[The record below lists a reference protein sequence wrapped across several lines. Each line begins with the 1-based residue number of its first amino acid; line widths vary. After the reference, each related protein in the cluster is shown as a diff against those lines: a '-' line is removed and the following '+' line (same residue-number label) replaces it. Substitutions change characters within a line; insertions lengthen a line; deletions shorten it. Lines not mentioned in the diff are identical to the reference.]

1 MRRFFGVLVG
11 FAIVAVVSGNA
22 LGTPIVFPPVE
33 VTSLEHSYAM
43 DTYGHGT
50 SKDYFNILGGTGS
63 AVTTPFTVDLSTA
76 DTSIGIRWA
85 ASAGKKFVFA
95 VPDDAASTEFTAWL
109 AWNSTSSSSTTFVW
123 MPDFTFEGLS
133 GTAPTTAPGVTWGGY
148 FGADYLQV
156 DVYLS
161 QITQDF
167 EFTGLRVDFDVPPG
181 GLASSSKTYHVVN
194 AAFEASAS
202 GTGMAD
208 HTILSL
214 EDAPVTPVAYVPA
227 PGAVLLVGMGAG
239 LVGWL
244 RRRRTL

>member
-1 MRRFFGVLVG
+1 MRRLFGVLVG
-11 FAIVAVVSGNA
+11 LTVVAVVSGNA

-33 VTSLEHSYAM
+33 VTSLEHSYAV
-43 DTYGHGT
+43 DTSGYST

-63 AVTTPFTVDLSTA
+63 AVTTLFTVDLSTA
-76 DTSIGIRWA
+76 DTTIGIRWA

-95 VPDDAASTEFTAWL
+95 VPGDAAMTKFTAWL
-109 AWNSTSSSSTTFVW
+109 AWNSTSSSPTTFVW

-133 GTAPTTAPGVTWGGY
+133 GTAPTTPPGVTWGGY

-156 DVYLS
+156 DVYLP
-161 QITQDF
+161 QITQNF
-167 EFTGLRVDFDVPPG
+167 EFTGFRVDFDVPPG
-181 GLASSSKTYHVVN
+181 GLSSSSKTYHAVN

-208 HTILSL
+208 HTILSI
-214 EDAPVTPVAYVPA
+214 EDAAVIPA
-227 PGAVLLVGMGAG
+227 PGAVLLVGIGAG

-244 RRRRTL
+244 RRRGTLWCR